1 MAWLTQVFIIA
12 IGGFVGY
19 YMLIVLGNH
28 QRAQMVKV
36 FIILMTAMATLEYV
50 GPALARAEQH
60 YDDVRQD
67 VHGLTDAINS
77 VGNARNRVNG
87 VASNIDNS
95 PITNFGAHTKLPAN
109 SIFEIFSGGHLEWPL
124 KSKEIT
130 QGFAPPDHHGIDF
143 AVESGTA
150 IMAAMEGNIREVGTD
165 PNGIYGNYVLID
177 HGGGFQTLYAH
188 CSELKT
194 AQGKHVF
201 EKDVIALSGGIKGS
215 PGAGNSEGP
224 HLHFELR
231 HSGKAIDPMSYLKK

>member
-1 MAWLTQVFIIA
+1 MDWFIKVISLCVFW
-12 IGGFVGY
+12 FLLSS
-19 YMLIVLGNH
+19 LI
-28 QRAQMVKV
+28 
-36 FIILMTAMATLEYV
+36 TLFQGIRSARV
-50 GPALARAEQH
+50 INLPFALLVVVITLQHAGPALARAGNH
-60 YDDVRQD
+60 YNEVRQD

-77 VGNARNRVNG
+77 VGNTMDRVNE

-95 PITNFGAHTKLPAN
+95 PITNFGANTKLPAG
-109 SIFEIFSGGHLEWPL
+109 SIWEILSGGHLEWPL

-130 QGFAPPDHHGIDF
+130 QGFSPPDHHGIDF
-143 AVESGTA
+143 AVESGTSILA
-150 IMAAMEGNIREVGTD
+150 SREGEIRAAGTD

-201 EKDVIALSGGIKGS
+201 EKDVIALSGDTGKS
-215 PGAGNSEGP
+215 TGP

-231 HSGKAIDPMSYLKK
+231 QSGKAINPMQYMKK